1 MANTFFGLTIASSGL
16 LASNIAINT
25 AAHNVSNVNT
35 KGYTRQQTVQEAS
48 AAIRVYSDYGTVGTG
63 VSVTEITQ
71 LRSSYYD
78 TKYWNNNA
86 VYGNY
91 STLESYNTLI
101 EDYLDEFNLEG
112 FTTEYNNLFEAINS
126 LTKDPHSEVA
136 RNQLVNYSQSIAEYF
151 NTMTANLNS
160 IQKSANDE
168 VKSTVNAIN
177 TVAREIASLNKQI
190 NTIEVSGGT
199 ANDLRDARALLID
212 ELSQYINTTVSET
225 DIGNGVTEF
234 CVYVDGY
241 SLVDGYDYN
250 EIICTARETDEK
262 RNASDIDGLV
272 ELSWSNG
279 MEFNMYRSSLTG
291 TLKAAIDIRD
301 GCNDCYEVV
310 GLKDADGNFL
320 TDADGRIIDVQ
331 SLTEQEYADY
341 VAQGYTKDI
350 TVYIDAYE
358 NSEYK
363 GIPYYQSQ
371 LNEFIKAITDE
382 FNSIISQGDMGGEE
396 VTQFFVSKYGE
407 DYITAGS
414 VTVNPEILRDISLLP
429 FSFDNSQ
436 GAANCDMAE
445 ALYALKDKEVINN
458 GTFLEYLQSMVS
470 VAYIDTSR
478 ARNFSSNYLNIKET
492 INNQRLSVSGVDE
505 DEEAVDLVKYKEAYN
520 LASKVV
526 SVMQEI
532 YSKLIEETGI

>member
-48 AAIRVYSDYGTVGTG
+48 AAIRVYSNYGTVGTG

-492 INNQRLSVSGVDE
+492 IKNQRLSVSGVDE